1 MDKVG
6 ILEIRA
12 LTVGSNVEVAPVTLR
27 VISGLIRARVQT
39 KHVGRVIPFIVA
51 KLGTCTRSSRGHFG
65 SACLV
70 DNRFSPSK
78 EDRHSAEVVIARA
91 GQRGSFPFQGVL
103 VRRILGCVF
112 AGCECACVASPPG
125 KGNRTG
131 RVVEKVR
138 VECLPGGGII

>member
-1 MDKVG
+1 MNEVG
-6 ILEIRA
+6 IFEIRA
-12 LTVGSNVEVAPVTLR
+12 LNVGSNVEVAPVTLR

-39 KHVGRVIPFIVA
+39 IHVGRVNPFIIA

-65 SACLV
+65 SACFV
-70 DNRFSPSK
+70 DNRFSPS
-78 EDRHSAEVVIARA
+78 EDDQYSAVVVLVRA

-103 VRRILGCVF
+103 VRRVLGCVF

-131 RVVEKVR
+131 RVV
-138 VECLPGGGII
+138 

>member
-1 MDKVG
+1 MNEVG
-6 ILEIRA
+6 IFEIRA

-39 KHVGRVIPFIVA
+39 KHVGRVIPFTVA

-70 DNRFSPSK
+70 DNKFSLSE
-78 EDRHSAEVVIARA
+78 EDQHSVVVVIVRA

-103 VRRILGCVF
+103 VRRVLGCAF

-125 KGNRTG
+125 TGNRTG
-131 RVVEKVR
+131 RVV
-138 VECLPGGGII
+138 